1 MSSTLKY
8 YTERYPV
15 TGAARYWIDRYN
27 WSKTFDGCDPETIQ
41 IHNTWQNYGGP
52 EEGGWWYE
60 VGQAISTHF
69 IFSKKQCI
77 RRCIELTREY
87 ELHDQ
92 PSITDSRGLTAVH
105 ATLGTGFAMDYP
117 TERPYYC

>member
-1 MSSTLKY
+1 MASTLKY
-8 YTERYPV
+8 YTERYPS

-27 WSKTFDGCDPETIQ
+27 WAKTFDGSDPETIQ
-41 IHNTWQNYGGP
+41 LHNVWQNYGGP

-77 RRCIELTREY
+77 RRCIELTRMY

-92 PSITDSRGLTAVH
+92 PSITDSRGLTAIH
-105 ATLGTGFAMDYP
+105 ATLGSGYAMDYP